1 MMTEMKNWLSSIR
14 ESEEIM
20 DRIDPI
26 PTAML
31 PAPRIEPPPP
41 DEEAEALA
49 HAAKLVE
56 GFKTQRAQLET
67 MLAEAT
73 RALKDRNR
81 EVELLGLDLAQ
92 AKNDL
97 QRWPLIWKPGGRR
110 LAICGP
116 FLPRCARRWIISKY
130 RCQCASGQETA
141 KTAKLKRQMRH
152 SQLRRIEMY
161 KKRKNKR
168 SH

>member
-1 MMTEMKNWLSSIR
+1 MTSR
-14 ESEEIM
+14 
-20 DRIDPI
+20 
-26 PTAML
+26 
-31 PAPRIEPPPP
+31 PR

-97 QRWPLIWKPGGRR
+97 QTMAADLETKRQEVSDLRAFFASMRAQMDHFEIPLPVRKRTRNGKN
-110 LAICGP
+110 
-116 FLPRCARRWIISKY
+116 S
-130 RCQCASGQETA
+130 EV
-141 KTAKLKRQMRH
+141 KTAAAA
-152 SQLRRIEMY
+152 
-161 KKRKNKR
+161 
-168 SH
+168 